1 MEGEDDIRFEVEFE
15 DGQRVGIMIAPDTLA
30 PGEHVARI
38 VAEERQRAGDL
49 PPSRIVAVRRAKLP

>member
-1 MEGEDDIRFEVEFE
+1 MDGEGDIRFEVEFE
-15 DGQRVGIMIAPDTLA
+15 DGQRLSIVIDRNTLA

-49 PPSRIVAVRRAKLP
+49 PPSRIVAVRRAKIP